1 MQANAKC
8 HSSFCGIAVFTENP
22 KGKDVSLNE
31 SPTIFNYT
39 ISPKDSKD
47 IIFNL

>member
-1 MQANAKC
+1 MRANAKC
-8 HSSFCGIAVFTENP
+8 HSSFCGIGVVTENP
-22 KGKDVSLNE
+22 KGKDMILDE

-39 ISPKDSKD
+39 ISPKDTKD